1 MSEYL
6 HLTTPEQ
13 IISMN
18 INYDDEKQ
26 GAIFACD
33 DIINTCNRTTSGN
46 VSHNIASIKL
56 FAGIIKDFLL
66 KLEK

>member
-1 MSEYL
+1 
-6 HLTTPEQ
+6 
-13 IISMN
+13 MN